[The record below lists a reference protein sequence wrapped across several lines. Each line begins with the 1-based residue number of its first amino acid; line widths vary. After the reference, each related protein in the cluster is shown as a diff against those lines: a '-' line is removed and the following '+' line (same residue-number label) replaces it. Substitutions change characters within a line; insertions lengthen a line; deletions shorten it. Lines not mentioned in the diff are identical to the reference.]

1 MDNKKTPVQKGQN
14 KFSAG
19 RKTTGLLIYYYIIK
33 KVKQEFF

>member
-19 RKTTGLLIYYYIIK
+19 RKHRFTDILLYNK